1 MATNATKYYNAY
13 VASHTDR
20 FQKFRDE
27 AYNELMLTFKDDIA
41 YKKILQD
48 REEALLRSIRDL
60 SKSKTG
66 DPTLDLGII
75 RLQLAANAQIQNG
88 LEDGRDA
95 RLRILKEKGGLQV
108 PKTSNDKII
117 ELNQALATSGALTS
131 DPAVVNQI
139 VNSGIEAIT
148 SSVAAGGRP
157 AAATGQKAWEALS
170 SSIAFDKLSRDQ
182 QLAAKDKLVAELGL
196 DAVNLGGASGATLL
210 DVAQDVLVERETQL
224 LLEKEGKAY
233 GVSAAKSIFDKL
245 DAAQEALNKGDKDG
259 ARSAIDEAL
268 KGAAD
273 TITPEL
279 KKVQEKLAE
288 VRPELPSEA
297 AVRLRAREKYAPEA
311 AVFERKQFERDLIA
325 NDPEKLLH
333 YDAIQAVKE
342 GRIPLDDKAVTAAQ
356 MFINTYVPLNTS
368 KAQRRKD
375 AISKAVE
382 FAGGDL
388 KKRDQFLTAFHKIQ
402 MEGEDART
410 APSEILPEPPRLVE
424 PERLGDADKLPSRGE
439 LTGVDR
445 AARLEEVRKD
455 MSTRQRITDRMV
467 ELVKE
472 KDALDKVGIANFTP
486 DQEQKYEDLRAGIE
500 TLVTEYKKPQYD
512 PAIFAAESADL
523 RRALSPQYS
532 KPLDQMLEAE
542 RLKLAERQQPDA
554 LPSGYDVPPR
564 RVRTR
569 IGDLP
574 SMADLFSNELEA
586 LIPLSRQG
594 GR

>member
-1 MATNATKYYNAY
+1 MATNATKYYEAY
-13 VASHTDR
+13 IASHTDR

-131 DPAVVNQI
+131 DLAVVNQI

-196 DAVNLGGASGATLL
+196 DSVNLGGASGATLL
-210 DVAQDVLVERETQL
+210 DVAQDVLVERETQM

-268 KGAAD
+268 KGAVG
-273 TITPEL
+273 TIEPEL

-356 MFINTYVPLNTS
+356 MFINTYVPLSTS

-402 MEGEDART
+402 MEGEEART
-410 APSEILPEPPRLVE
+410 APSELMPEPARMAEVPDVGGGARSARGPEARLAEAQYDMATRERMAQLMVDTINKKNKLLEIPLEAQTPADVE
-424 PERLGDADKLPSRGE
+424 EIRRLGELQDSIKYEYGQPKYSPAEFKAEVEDEQARIAAMTARGE
-439 LTGVDR
+439 L
-445 AARLEEVRKD
+445 
-455 MSTRQRITDRMV
+455 
-467 ELVKE
+467 
-472 KDALDKVGIANFTP
+472 P
-486 DQEQKYEDLRAGIE
+486 EQP
-500 TLVTEYKKPQYD
+500 KP
-512 PAIFAAESADL
+512 
-523 RRALSPQYS
+523 
-532 KPLDQMLEAE
+532 
-542 RLKLAERQQPDA
+542 
-554 LPSGYDVPPR
+554 

>member
-1 MATNATKYYNAY
+1 MATNASKYYEAY

-60 SKSKTG
+60 SKAKTG

-75 RLQLAANAQIQNG
+75 RLQLAANAQIQKG

-117 ELNQALATSGALTS
+117 ELNQALSTSGALTG
-131 DPAVVNQI
+131 DPTVVNQI

-170 SSIAFDKLSRDQ
+170 TSPAFGKLSRDQ

-210 DVAQDVLVERETQL
+210 DVAQDVLVERETDL
-224 LLEKEGKAY
+224 LLQKEGKAY
-233 GVSAAKSIFDKL
+233 GVGAAKSIFDKL
-245 DAAQEALNKGDKDG
+245 DAAQAALDKGDKAG

-268 KGAAD
+268 KGAVG
-273 TITPEL
+273 TIEPEL

-325 NDPEKLLH
+325 GDPEKLLH

-342 GRIPLDDKAVTAAQ
+342 GKIPLDDKAVTAAQ

-375 AISKAVE
+375 AIDKALE

-402 MEGEDART
+402 MEGEEART
-410 APSEILPEPPRLVE
+410 APSELMPEPARMAEVPDVGGGARSARGPEARLAEAQYDMATRERMARLMVDTINKKNKLLE
-424 PERLGDADKLPSRGE
+424 IPLEAQTPADAEEIRRLGELQDSIKYEYGQAKYSPAEFKTEVEDEQARIAAMTARGE
-439 LTGVDR
+439 LP
-445 AARLEEVRKD
+445 EV
-455 MSTRQRITDRMV
+455 
-467 ELVKE
+467 
-472 KDALDKVGIANFTP
+472 
-486 DQEQKYEDLRAGIE
+486 
-500 TLVTEYKKPQYD
+500 KKP
-512 PAIFAAESADL
+512 
-523 RRALSPQYS
+523 
-532 KPLDQMLEAE
+532 K
-542 RLKLAERQQPDA
+542 
-554 LPSGYDVPPR
+554 
-564 RVRTR
+564 VRTR

-574 SMADLFSNELEA
+574 SMADLFANELEA
-586 LIPLSRQG
+586 LVPLSRQG